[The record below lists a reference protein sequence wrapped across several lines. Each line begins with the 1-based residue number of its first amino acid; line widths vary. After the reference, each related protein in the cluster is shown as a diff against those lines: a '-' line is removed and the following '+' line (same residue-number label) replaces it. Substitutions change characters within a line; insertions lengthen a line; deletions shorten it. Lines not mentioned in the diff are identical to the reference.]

1 MAVGYARSKHW
12 YCHDKFTLE
21 GKYGMHQLIKVS
33 THILDTSCLCI
44 DLMFK
49 SQSNLII
56 ELGVYLPLHLS
67 CHHQIV

>member
-1 MAVGYARSKHW
+1 MLDRNIGIAMINSLLK
-12 YCHDKFTLE
+12 E
-21 GKYGMHQLIKVS
+21 KYGMHQLIKVS